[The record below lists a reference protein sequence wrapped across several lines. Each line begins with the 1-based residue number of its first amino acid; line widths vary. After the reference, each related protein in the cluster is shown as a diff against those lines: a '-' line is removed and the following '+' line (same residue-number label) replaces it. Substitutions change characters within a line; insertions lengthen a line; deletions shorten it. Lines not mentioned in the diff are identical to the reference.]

1 MTATQAANV
10 TFRDLEAAATLAVKG
25 AATVGQIDVVSITID
40 DGDTTGSE
48 DVSGTAGVLTLAN
61 VETLN
66 VNAVDDAEITQ
77 SAAASGSLNS
87 VTLTGSGN
95 HTFTT
100 GNMAQGNFNL
110 NASATTA
117 ANTLDASTFATNGIA
132 IQGGSGVD
140 TITGSSQADAITGNA
155 GNDIINNQATSA
167 VATAAADVLTGGAGD
182 DTFTLTG
189 SIASTTVYTGVA
201 NVTDFTVATT
211 ASGSDKIRFAA
222 ANNSYAAGLSVDGTA
237 AGASGAVVVLN
248 VAQSAGATDSS
259 ADAIAENFIK
269 LTQSVAFDTNNQTT
283 FNNAIG
289 TSTVTN
295 MTAGT
300 YAASFHDATNNK
312 MVLVEVVT
320 TATAAT
326 TLQTGDAVRLIAT
339 IDMTAADY
347 ANIDADNFANF
358 V

>member
-1 MTATQAANV
+1 V
-10 TFRDLEAAATLAVKG
+10 TLRDLEQAATLAVKG

-48 DVSGTAGVLTLAN
+48 DISATAGVLTLAN
-61 VETLN
+61 IETLT
-66 VNAVDDAEITQ
+66 VNAVDDAELVQ
-77 SAAASGSLNS
+77 SAATSGSLNS

-95 HTFTT
+95 HSFTT

-117 ANTLDASTFATNGIA
+117 ANTLDATNFATNGIA

-140 TITGSSQADAITGNA
+140 TITGSAQADAITGGA
-155 GNDIINNQATSA
+155 GNDIINGQATSA
-167 VATAAADVLTGGAGD
+167 VATSAADVITGGAGD
-182 DTFTLTG
+182 DTITFTG
-189 SIASTTVYTGVA
+189 SIASTTVYTGVI

-211 ASGSDKIRFAA
+211 AAGSDKIRFAS
-222 ANNSYAAGLSVDGTA
+222 ANNSYSAGLSVDGTA
-237 AGASGAVVVLN
+237 AGATGAVVVLE
-248 VAQSAGATDSS
+248 VAQSATAINSS
-259 ADAIAENFIK
+259 ADAITENFIK
-269 LTQSVAFDTNNQTT
+269 LTQSVAFNTNNQTT
-283 FNNAIG
+283 FNDAIG

-295 MTAGT
+295 MDTGV

-312 MVLVEVVT
+312 MVLVEVNN

-326 TLQTGDAVRLIAT
+326 TLQTGDAVRLIGT